1 MKIFIILIIIL
12 LTLLLIP
19 KKCFLH
25 ILYFITFLLLIS
37 IDFVL
42 NTARYM
48 ARWRNW

>member
-1 MKIFIILIIIL
+1 MKFLIILTILL
-12 LTLLLIP
+12 LTLLLLP
-19 KKCFLH
+19 KKWFLN

-42 NTARYM
+42 KTARCI